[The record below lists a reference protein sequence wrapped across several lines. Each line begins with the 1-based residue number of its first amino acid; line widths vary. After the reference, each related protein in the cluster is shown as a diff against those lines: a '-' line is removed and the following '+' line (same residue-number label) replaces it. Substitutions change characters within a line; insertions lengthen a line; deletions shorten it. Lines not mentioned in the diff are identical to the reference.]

1 VATPVRGDVGEVFES
16 MRNAMVDFFFV
27 RIGLVIGFA
36 DTFGDDL
43 WITLAMAR
51 VFAIGAL
58 HTSRILQ
65 EIPTK
70 RTAHDVVELLS
81 NELVPLLLVDLF
93 FLLANGTL
101 TIKTNVKRTSIFHL
115 FG

>member
-16 MRNAMVDFFFV
+16 M
-27 RIGLVIGFA
+27 IGLVIGFA